1 MGSSFA
7 WKYNQKLTSLPYTLN
22 GTNDSEIWRGIA
34 RVWPQLLH
42 GFSWLMIML
51 VLFIFTCVL
60 QFQVCFRE
68 STIDSYV
75 TPLGQW

>member
-42 GFSWLMIML
+42 GFSWLIDNAGPL
-51 VLFIFTCVL
+51 YLYLCTPIPGV
-60 QFQVCFRE
+60 FQR
-68 STIDSYV
+68 IYY
-75 TPLGQW
+75 